1 MSSFRRLAITF
12 FAAFLLVA
20 FSACSSSPSQ
30 KAPHGELD
38 FALTNFTGTSFRAIY
53 LSPSASSTWQENIM
67 AGAELKDGDTVNIR
81 FDPSEKNIDWDMKV
95 EGVDGHFAEWK
106 NLKLGGISEVTL
118 MLKLSPEPAVTAE
131 IE

>member
-1 MSSFRRLAITF
+1 LTITF
-12 FAAFLLVA
+12 IAACLPA
-20 FSACSSSPSQ
+20 AIYACSSPSHTSLSQ
-30 KAPHGELD
+30 KGALN

-53 LSPSASSTWQENIM
+53 LSPSTSNAWEENIM

-81 FDPSEKNIDWDMKV
+81 FEPDEKNVEWDIRI
-95 EGVDGHFAEWK
+95 EGVDGHYAEWK